1 MAITYVERKHK
12 NNGTSVLI
20 HPRNIEKQ
28 YHEKLLLN
36 FLLKYEVDFPS
47 KFVHGRIIEED

>member
-1 MAITYVERKHK
+1 MTITYVERKHK